1 MSKRISSPEQLAGL
15 REQAKADLE
24 LRQGPKDTRV
34 TVHMGTCG
42 IAAGARDVVGF
53 LMEELGPKAASL
65 VTVSQTG
72 CAGLCGQEPMVT
84 ISDADGA
91 VYRYGKLDRQK
102 VKDIVAGHIRSGQP
116 VKRLLIES

>member
-1 MSKRISSPEQLAGL
+1 MTQRLTSPEQLKAL
-15 REQAKADLE
+15 REKAKADLE

-42 IAAGARDVVGF
+42 IAAGAREVVGF

-65 VTVSQTG
+65 VTVSQSG
-72 CAGLCGQEPMVT
+72 CAGLCGQEPMVSV
-84 ISDADGA
+84 SDASGRI
-91 VYRYGKLDRQK
+91 YRYGKLDRQK

-116 VKRLLIES
+116 VKRLLIEG